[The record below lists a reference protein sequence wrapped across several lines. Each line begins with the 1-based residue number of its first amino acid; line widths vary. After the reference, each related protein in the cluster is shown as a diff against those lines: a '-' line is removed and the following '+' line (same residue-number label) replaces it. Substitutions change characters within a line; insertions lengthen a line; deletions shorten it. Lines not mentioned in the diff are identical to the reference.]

1 VLDAYRSP
9 FWLPGSH
16 VQTMYPYLFL
26 RGRPL
31 SFRRERLDT
40 PDGDFVDVD
49 WLDGA
54 PDAPV
59 LVLFHGLEGSSRSH
73 YATAILAAAAAR
85 GWRGVVPH
93 WRGCGGEPNRLPR
106 AYHSGDHAEVDWMLG
121 ALRPRLG
128 SAAMAALGVSL
139 GGSALLNWL
148 GREGEKSRAWLK
160 AAAAVSAP
168 IDLLASGS
176 ALDRGWN
183 RVYARNFLRTLVPKA
198 LAKERLHPGIYDAVA
213 LARVRSM
220 RAFDD
225 LVTAPLHGFRD
236 VVDYWT
242 RGSSKPWLATVR
254 LPTLVLNARNDPF
267 IPGASLPGPGDVS
280 ADVTLDQPS
289 HGGHVGFTSG
299 GFPGRLD
306 WLCGR
311 VLDFL
316 RERVANVR

>member
-1 VLDAYRSP
+1 VLDPYRPP

-16 VQTMYPYLFL
+16 AQTMYPYLFL
-26 RGRPL
+26 RGRPVL
-31 SFRRERLDT
+31 FRRERLDT

-73 YATAILAAAAAR
+73 YATAILTAAASR

-106 AYHSGDHAEVDWMLG
+106 AYHSGDYAEVDWMLG

-128 SAAMAALGVSL
+128 SAPMAAVGVSL

-183 RVYARNFLRTLVPKA
+183 RIYARNFLRTLVPKA
-198 LAKERLHPGIYDAVA
+198 LAKERLHPGIVDAAA
-213 LARVRSM
+213 LARVRTM

-225 LVTAPLHGFRD
+225 LFTAPLHGFRD

-242 RGSSKPWLATVR
+242 RGSSMPWLATVR
-254 LPTLVLNARNDPF
+254 LPTLLLNARNDPF
-267 IPGASLPGPGDVS
+267 VPGASLPGPGDVS
-280 ADVTLDQPS
+280 ADVTLDQPP

-299 GFPGRLD
+299 GFPGALD

-311 VLDFL
+311 LLGFL
-316 RERVANVR
+316 RDRVENGR